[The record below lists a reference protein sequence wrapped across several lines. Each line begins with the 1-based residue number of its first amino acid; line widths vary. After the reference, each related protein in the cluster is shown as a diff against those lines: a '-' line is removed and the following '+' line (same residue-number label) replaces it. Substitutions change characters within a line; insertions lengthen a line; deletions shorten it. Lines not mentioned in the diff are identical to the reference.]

1 MEILLRPITIDDT
14 EDVLSFRNAPHVRE
28 NFIYRA
34 TVTKE
39 EHLKRLKNIER
50 GSLLQYMI
58 VDADT
63 NKSIGSAF
71 LTDIDRVHQKAELGI
86 FIGDS
91 NYLSPS
97 RGGGGQRS
105 IEKLLKIAFKD
116 EKLHKIYLRVL
127 PENKRAIRC
136 YENVG
141 FKTEGYLKDSVLIEG
156 KYHDIMLMAIIAPD

>member
-1 MEILLRPITIDDT
+1 MAYLLAIAIIF
-14 EDVLSFRNAPHVRE
+14 LPH
-28 NFIYRA
+28 
-34 TVTKE
+34 
-39 EHLKRLKNIER
+39 
-50 GSLLQYMI
+50 
-58 VDADT
+58 
-63 NKSIGSAF
+63 
-71 LTDIDRVHQKAELGI
+71 
-86 FIGDS
+86 
-91 NYLSPS
+91 
-97 RGGGGQRS
+97 GGGGGKRS